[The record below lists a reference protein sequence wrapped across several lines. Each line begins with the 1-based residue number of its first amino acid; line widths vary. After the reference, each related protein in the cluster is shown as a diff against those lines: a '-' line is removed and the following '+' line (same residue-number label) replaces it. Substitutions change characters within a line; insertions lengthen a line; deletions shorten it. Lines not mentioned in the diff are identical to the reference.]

1 MCRHV
6 QTVLATGHKL
16 SYCLLVVLVQD
27 ANRRDG
33 PGGLPLENYLCFT
46 SQERHLRGSRAGAMP
61 KGVLRK
67 LGRKGGVRWGS
78 DCWQPVPRVDS
89 WRGASV
95 SVGLGGRALI
105 FISRPPSCLPE
116 SFTSR

>member
-1 MCRHV
+1 M
-6 QTVLATGHKL
+6 LATDQEL

-33 PGGLPLENYLCFT
+33 PGGLPLENCLCFT

-67 LGRKGGVRWGS
+67 LGRKGGVRWGVTAGS
-78 DCWQPVPRVDS
+78 LSHVETHGEAPVRV
-89 WRGASV
+89 WVWGE
-95 SVGLGGRALI
+95 GL
-105 FISRPPSCLPE
+105 
-116 SFTSR
+116 